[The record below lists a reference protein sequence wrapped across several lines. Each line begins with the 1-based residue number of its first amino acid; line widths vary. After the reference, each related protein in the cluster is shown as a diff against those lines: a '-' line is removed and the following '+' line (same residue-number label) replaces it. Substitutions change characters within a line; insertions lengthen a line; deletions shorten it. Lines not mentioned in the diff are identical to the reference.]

1 MVTIILNHDPYDSS
15 DVTYNALR
23 LAKSLKKSGE
33 EVNVFLMNDAVDL
46 ARSICV
52 KPDMYDFDLHDMLKK
67 LYEHGVSVR
76 ACGTCNARCG
86 MYKNT
91 PYFSEEISST
101 IDQLT
106 TWVIESKRILTF

>member
-1 MVTIILNHDPYDSS
+1 MITLILNHEPYDGS

-33 EVNVFLMNDAVDL
+33 EVNIFLMNDAVDL
-46 ARSICV
+46 ARDICV
-52 KPDMYDFDLHDMLKK
+52 KPEIYDFDLHEMLKK
-67 LYEHGVSVR
+67 LYEHGASVR

-86 MYKNT
+86 LYKNT

-101 IDQLT
+101 MDQLT
-106 TWVIESKRILTF
+106 TWVIESKHVLTF